1 MAIFNSYVC
10 LPEDTFDGRALVSV
24 SSPSSLL
31 QSDLTLTLTNE
42 FEYFQ
47 INTKQKKDWLRS
59 LNFYPIL

>member
-47 INTKQKKDWLRS
+47 INTKQKKD
-59 LNFYPIL
+59 